1 VVKKRKSSSK
11 SKGKKKPARPRRR
24 SAPKVP
30 KGVDFNPV
38 KKQLRA
44 HIEKLEKS
52 LGPYPE
58 AKAQDTLTKLKALQQ
73 EMTELCFPTMIIPT
87 T

>member
-1 VVKKRKSSSK
+1 MVKKRKSSSK
-11 SKGKKKPARPRRR
+11 SKGKKKAARPRRR
-24 SAPKVP
+24 SAPKAP

-44 HIEKLEKS
+44 HIEKLEKG

-58 AKAQDTLTKLKALQQ
+58 ATLTKLKALQQ